1 MPPSYNSQFKKCQP
15 VEQVEMNL
23 KEFQDLLPIFKYIG
37 RAVFIGI
44 RNDFVIDSEAQLVC
58 KYLKAYENELE
69 TTSSSKLWLYCRVNT
84 FMYIIPTQ
92 HYFMQQSFLGVH
104 SKGSNLVLLDLVNGM
119 ICNLKNVWKYL
130 KNTGLTMLL
139 QKFHEGYFL
148 SK

>member
-23 KEFQDLLPIFKYIG
+23 KEFQNLLPVFKYIG

-69 TTSSSKLWLYCRVNT
+69 TTSSSKLWLYCKVHK
-84 FMYIIPTQ
+84 YI
-92 HYFMQQSFLGVH
+92 YV
-104 SKGSNLVLLDLVNGM
+104 
-119 ICNLKNVWKYL
+119 
-130 KNTGLTMLL
+130 
-139 QKFHEGYFL
+139 
-148 SK
+148 